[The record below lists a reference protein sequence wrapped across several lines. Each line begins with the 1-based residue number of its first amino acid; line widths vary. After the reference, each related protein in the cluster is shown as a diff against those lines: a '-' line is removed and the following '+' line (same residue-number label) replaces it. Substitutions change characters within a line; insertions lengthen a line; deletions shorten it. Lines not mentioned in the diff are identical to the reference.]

1 MGFFVAAFYV
11 NYKEIQGKTAMNKET
26 LQKILETRNMWKIY
40 NELEKLGYRNAKS
53 LKNLREA
60 SLVDIVHGEWEKTEG
75 VELPKVCFC
84 GTIIRNVKEFEDV
97 EWIWLERL
105 EAFKDSYIP
114 KKTTIYAK
122 KIVNNEPDN

>member
-1 MGFFVAAFYV
+1 
-11 NYKEIQGKTAMNKET
+11 MNKET

-60 SLVDIVHGEWEKTEG
+60 SLVDIVHGEWEKAEG

-84 GTIIRNVKEFEDV
+84 GTIIRNVKGFEDV

-105 EAFKDSYIP
+105 EAFKDSYIS

>member
-40 NELEKLGYRNAKS
+40 NDLEKLGYRNAKS
-53 LKNLREA
+53 LKNLKEA
-60 SLVDIVHGEWEKTEG
+60 SLVDIVHGECEKAEG

-84 GTIIRNVKEFEDV
+84 GTIIRNVKGFEDV

>member
-1 MGFFVAAFYV
+1 
-11 NYKEIQGKTAMNKET
+11 MNKET

-53 LKNLREA
+53 LKNLKEA
-60 SLVDIVHGEWEKTEG
+60 SLVDIANGEWEKAVG
-75 VELPKVCFC
+75 VELPKVCFY
-84 GTIIRNVKEFEDV
+84 GTIIRNVKGFDGI

-105 EAFKDSYIP
+105 EAFNNSYIP

-122 KIVNNEPDN
+122 RTVTGE

>member
-11 NYKEIQGKTAMNKET
+11 DYKEIQGKTAMNKET

-40 NELEKLGYRNAKS
+40 NELEKLGYRNANSDKI
-53 LKNLREA
+53 LREA
-60 SLVDIVHGEWEKTEG
+60 SLVDIANGEWEKADG

-84 GTIIRNVKEFEDV
+84 GTIIRNVKGYDDI
-97 EWIWLERL
+97 EWVWLERL
-105 EAFKDSYIP
+105 EAFKDSYILQ
-114 KKTTIYAK
+114 KATIYAK